1 VSRSVAALDDWRGG
15 LADAQ
20 PDWPSLDAFRREA
33 REFVTT
39 RVAPRADE
47 WEAGRVFP
55 RDVLVEMG
63 ERGLLGLT
71 SQRAVGG
78 RELSLWHQVVL
89 AEELM
94 AGRMFGFALSVAL
107 HAFVCIPCLDD
118 LGAGVP
124 EVEAALAAAIRGE
137 RVLGLALT
145 EPSGG
150 SSLRTRTTE
159 ARRDGDRYILSGE
172 KIFITNAPIAD
183 FLIVLAATDPARGHR
198 GLSLFFVPTDRPG
211 FARREEQA
219 LLGLH
224 TSPTGHLVLDG
235 CEVPA
240 AYLLGRENAAFH
252 YAQKYTGYERLLGGI
267 ACVAYAQAVLDETIV
282 HLRGRRIDGVP
293 LGRHQVVRHR
303 VAELLTRLE
312 AARRLGYH
320 AVALLERGQ
329 KAASEIAMVKLLAT
343 ELAQETV
350 AQCGQWYGG
359 YAFLE
364 SHPLARAARDVRMA
378 TVGGGPSEVMKEIIA
393 AHTEL

>member
-1 VSRSVAALDDWRGG
+1 VSGLSAPIADVPAG
-15 LADAQ
+15 LADRE
-20 PDWPSLDAFRREA
+20 PGGPSLPAFRREV
-33 REFVTT
+33 REFVLE
-39 RVAPRADE
+39 RVAPRADA

-55 RDVLVEMG
+55 REVLAEMG
-63 ERGLLGLT
+63 QRGLLGLT
-71 SQRAVGG
+71 SARAVGG
-78 RELSLWHQVVL
+78 REASLWHQVVL

-94 AGRMFGFALSVAL
+94 RGRMFGFALSVAL
-107 HAFVCIPCLDD
+107 HAFVCVPCLDD
-118 LGAGVP
+118 LGRGVP
-124 EVEAALAAAIRGE
+124 EIRAALAASIRGE

-150 SSLRTRTTE
+150 SSLRTRATE
-159 ARRDGDRYILSGE
+159 ARRQGDGYVLSGE
-172 KIFITNAPIAD
+172 KTFITNGPIAD
-183 FLIVLAATDPARGHR
+183 YLIVLAATDRARGHR

-211 FARREEQA
+211 FSVREEQA

-224 TSPTGHLVLDG
+224 TSPTGWLALDE
-235 CEVPA
+235 CAVPA
-240 AYLLGRENAAFH
+240 SYLLGRENAAFH

-267 ACVAYAQAVLDETIV
+267 ACVAYGQLVLDETIAY
-282 HLRGRRIDGVP
+282 LRARRIDGRP
-293 LGRHQVVRHR
+293 LGQHQVVRHR
-303 VAELLTRLE
+303 VAELMTRLE

-329 KAASEIAMVKLLAT
+329 RAASEIAMVKLIGT
-343 ELAQETV
+343 ELVQEVV

-364 SHPLARAARDVRMA
+364 GHPLARAARDVRMA